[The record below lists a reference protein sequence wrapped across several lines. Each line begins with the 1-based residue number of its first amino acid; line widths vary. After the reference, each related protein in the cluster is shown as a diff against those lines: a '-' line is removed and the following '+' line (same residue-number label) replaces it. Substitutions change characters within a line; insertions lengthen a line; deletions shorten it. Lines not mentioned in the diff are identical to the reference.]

1 MQRLAALFALK
12 IRSALVALC
21 TRDTV
26 ALRFKMHLN
35 QSDANHGWDIQAAR
49 NLYNIQRW
57 GAKYFDINE
66 AGRVVARPL
75 QEAGA
80 SVEINDVIEEA
91 KGRGLKFPLLIRF
104 QDILRHRVESVNMA
118 FRTSIK
124 EFNYQGEYRGVFPI
138 KVNQLRE
145 VVEEIL
151 DAGKPFNFGLEVG
164 SKPEL
169 FAGLAQQT
177 QPGGMIICNGYKDA
191 EFIKMALVG
200 IKLGKKVIMVVEK
213 LEELKQIIAI
223 SRQIGV
229 EPLIGIRARLQS
241 KGAGKWAESG
251 GENAKFGLST
261 SEMLAAADLLKS
273 ESLAHCFRLLHFHIG
288 SQVPDILTVKKAVQE
303 ASRFYAKLYKMGF
316 QIELLDVGG
325 GLGVDYDGS
334 RSAFDSSTNY
344 TLQEYTNDIVY
355 YIADVCNSEKVPH
368 PNIVSES
375 GRAIVAHH
383 SVLIVEVFGSIE
395 KNRQA
400 LALPYGDNEHPLVK
414 ELLDIKKNLSKA
426 NKLEAFHDA
435 LERKDDA
442 QHMFTLGMMDLPDKA
457 KIENLYWEIS
467 EDVVASFRGQ
477 PYVPEEIR
485 KLEDS
490 LGDQYLCN
498 FSVFQSLLD
507 HWALG
512 QLFPIMPVNRLNECP
527 GREATLVDITC
538 DSDGQIN
545 KFIDL
550 RDVRDTLPL
559 HRLNVNGSG
568 QIEPYYLGFFLMG
581 AYQDIMGDLHNLF
594 GRVNEVHVFL
604 DPDEPTGYYV
614 EEVIEGTTIIQ
625 SLTSVQYD
633 ETELKRQM
641 KAQIDEAIKSDRMK
655 PSEAMRLL
663 DDYERG
669 LKEYTY
675 LNI

>member
-1 MQRLAALFALK
+1 MSNPIAAPPP
-12 IRSALVALC
+12 
-21 TRDTV
+21 
-26 ALRFKMHLN
+26 
-35 QSDANHGWDIQAAR
+35 WDIQTAR
-49 NLYNIQRW
+49 NVYNIHRW

-66 AGRVVARPL
+66 AGRVVATPL

-80 SVEINDVIEEA
+80 EVEINDLIEEA
-91 KGRGLKFPLLIRF
+91 RARGLKFPLLIRF
-104 QDILRHRVESVNMA
+104 QDILRHRVESINHA
-118 FRTSIK
+118 FRNSIA
-124 EFNYQGEYRGVFPI
+124 EFNYQGLYRGVFPI

-169 FAGLAQQT
+169 FAGLALQSQM
-177 QPGGMIICNGYKDA
+177 GGLIICNGYKDA
-191 EFIKMALVG
+191 GFIKMAILG
-200 IKLGKKVIMVVEK
+200 QKLGKKVIMVVEK
-213 LEELKQIIAI
+213 LEELRHIISLSKQL
-223 SRQIGV
+223 GV
-229 EPLIGIRARLQS
+229 EPMIGIRARLMS
-241 KGAGKWAESG
+241 KGAGKWADSG

-261 SEMLAAADLLKS
+261 AELLSATAMLQAENLG
-273 ESLAHCFRLLHFHIG
+273 HCFKLLHFHIG
-288 SQVPDILTVKKAVQE
+288 SQVPDILTIKKAVQE
-303 ASRFYAKLYKMGF
+303 SARFYAKLYKMGF
-316 QIELLDVGG
+316 ALEYMDVGG

-355 YIADVCNSEKVPH
+355 YIADVCNAEKVPH
-368 PNIVSES
+368 PNIISES

-383 SVLIVEVFGSIE
+383 SVLVVEVFGSIE
-395 KNRQA
+395 KTRA
-400 LALPYGDNEHPLVK
+400 GHGLEYGDSEHPLVR
-414 ELLDIKKNLSKA
+414 ELLDIRKNLVRL
-426 NKLEAFHDA
+426 NKLEAYHDA

-442 QHMFTLGMMDLPDKA
+442 HQMFTLGMMDLPDKA
-457 KIENLYWEIS
+457 KIENLYWEIGLA
-467 EDVVASFRGQ
+467 VAQSFHGQ
-477 PYVPEEIR
+477 AYIPEEIR

-490 LGDQYLCN
+490 LADQYMCN

-512 QLFPIMPVNRLNECP
+512 QLFPVMPINRLNERP
-527 GREATLVDITC
+527 TVETTLVDITC
-538 DSDGQIN
+538 DSDGQVN

-559 HRLNVNGSG
+559 HQLNINGNG

-594 GRVNEVHVFL
+594 GRVNEMHVFL
-604 DPDEPTGYYV
+604 DPDEPAGYYI
-614 EEVIEGTTIIQ
+614 EEIIEGTAIAQ
-625 SLTSVQYD
+625 ALASVQYD
-633 ETELKRQM
+633 ENELKRLM
-641 KAQIDEAIKSDRMK
+641 KVQIDEAIKSDRMK

-669 LKEYTY
+669 LKDYTY
-675 LNI
+675 LTF

>member
-1 MQRLAALFALK
+1 MTNSPEAA
-12 IRSALVALC
+12 RP
-21 TRDTV
+21 
-26 ALRFKMHLN
+26 
-35 QSDANHGWDIQAAR
+35 WDIEAAR
-49 NLYNIQRW
+49 TLYNIQRW

-66 AGRVVARPL
+66 AGHVVAKPL
-75 QEAGA
+75 QDAGA
-80 SVEINDVIEEA
+80 SVDLTDVIEEA
-91 KGRGLKFPLLIRF
+91 RGRGLKFPLLIRF
-104 QDILRHRVESVNMA
+104 QDILRHRVEAINQA
-118 FRTSIK
+118 FRNSIT
-124 EFNYQGEYRGVFPI
+124 EFNFQGKYRGVFPI

-151 DAGKPFNFGLEVG
+151 DAGKAYDFGLEVG

-169 FAGLAQQT
+169 FAGLAMQNQVDSL
-177 QPGGMIICNGYKDA
+177 IICNGYKDA
-191 EFIKMALVG
+191 EFIKMALLG
-200 IKLGKKVIMVVEK
+200 TKLGKRVIMVVEK
-213 LEELKQIIAI
+213 LEELRHIITI
-223 SRQIGV
+223 SKQIGV
-229 EPLIGIRARLQS
+229 EPLVGIRARLLS

-261 SEMLAAADLLKS
+261 VELLTATELLKAENLS
-273 ESLAHCFRLLHFHIG
+273 HCLKLLHFHIG

-303 ASRFYAKLYKMGF
+303 AARFYAKLHKMGF
-316 QIELLDVGG
+316 AIEFMDVGG

-355 YIADVCNSEKVPH
+355 YIGDVCNAEKVPH
-368 PNIVSES
+368 PNIISES

-395 KNRQA
+395 KIRPGEAFQ
-400 LALPYGDNEHPLVK
+400 YGDNEHALVK
-414 ELLDIKKNLSKA
+414 ELLDIKKNLGKA

-435 LERKDDA
+435 QERKEDA
-442 QHMFTLGMMDLPDKA
+442 QQMFALGVLDLPEKA

-467 EDVVASFRGQ
+467 REVVESFKGQ
-477 PYVPEEIR
+477 AYIPDEIL

-512 QLFPIMPVNRLNECP
+512 QLFPIMPVARLNERP
-527 GREATLVDITC
+527 TREATLVDITC

-559 HRLNVNGSG
+559 HQLQTNGG
-568 QIEPYYLGFFLMG
+568 GKLEPYHIGFFLMG

-604 DPDEPTGYYV
+604 EPDEATGYYI
-614 EEVIEGTTIIQ
+614 EEIIEGNTIIH
-625 SLTSVQYD
+625 SLAAVQYD
-633 ETELKRQM
+633 ENELKRQM
-641 KAQIDEAIKSDRMK
+641 KAQMDEAIKSNRMK

-669 LKEYTY
+669 LKAYTY
-675 LNI
+675 LSF

>member
-1 MQRLAALFALK
+1 MSNSTDAAPPWN
-12 IRSALVALC
+12 IESARA
-21 TRDTV
+21 
-26 ALRFKMHLN
+26 
-35 QSDANHGWDIQAAR
+35 
-49 NLYNIQRW
+49 LYNIQRW
-57 GAKYFDINE
+57 GAKYFDIND
-66 AGRVVARPL
+66 AGHVVAKPL
-75 QEAGA
+75 QDAGA
-80 SVEINDVIEEA
+80 SVDLTDVIEEA
-91 KGRGLKFPLLIRF
+91 RSRGLKFPLLIRF
-104 QDILRHRVESVNMA
+104 QDILRHRVEAINQA
-118 FRTSIK
+118 FRNSIA
-124 EFNYQGEYRGVFPI
+124 EFNFQGKYRGVFPI

-151 DAGKPFNFGLEVG
+151 DAGRAYDFGLEVG

-169 FAGLAQQT
+169 FAGLAMQSHQ
-177 QPGGMIICNGYKDA
+177 GCLIICNGYKDA
-191 EFIKMALVG
+191 EFIKMALLG

-213 LEELKQIIAI
+213 LEELRQIITI
-223 SRQIGV
+223 SKALGV
-229 EPLIGIRARLQS
+229 EPLIGIRARLLS

-261 SEMLAAADLLKS
+261 VELLTATELLKA
-273 ESLAHCFRLLHFHIG
+273 ENLGHCLKLLHFHIG

-303 ASRFYAKLYKMGF
+303 AARFYAKLVKMGF
-316 QIELLDVGG
+316 AIEFMDVGG

-355 YIADVCNSEKVPH
+355 YIGDVCNAEKVPH
-368 PNIVSES
+368 PNIISES

-383 SVLIVEVFGSIE
+383 SVLIVEVFGAIE
-395 KNRQA
+395 KIRPGDAFQ
-400 LALPYGDNEHPLVK
+400 YGDNEHALVK
-414 ELLDIKKNLSKA
+414 ELLDIKKNLGKA

-435 LERKDDA
+435 QERKEDA
-442 QHMFTLGMMDLPDKA
+442 QQMFALGVLDLPEKA

-467 EDVVASFRGQ
+467 RDVVESFKGQ
-477 PYVPEEIR
+477 PYIPEEIR

-512 QLFPIMPVNRLNECP
+512 QLFPIMPVARLTERPTREC
-527 GREATLVDITC
+527 TLVDITC

-559 HRLNVNGSG
+559 HSLNANGNGKPESYH
-568 QIEPYYLGFFLMG
+568 IGFFLMG

-604 DPDEPTGYYV
+604 EPDEPSGYYI
-614 EEVIEGTTIIQ
+614 EEIIDGATIIH
-625 SLTSVQYD
+625 SLSQVQYD
-633 ETELKRQM
+633 ENELKRQM
-641 KAQIDEAIKSDRMK
+641 KAQMDEAIKSDRMK

-669 LKEYTY
+669 LKSYTY
-675 LNI
+675 LSF

>member
-1 MQRLAALFALK
+1 M
-12 IRSALVALC
+12 SNPS
-21 TRDTV
+21 DTTPW
-26 ALRFKMHLN
+26 N
-35 QSDANHGWDIQAAR
+35 IDAAR

-57 GAKYFDINE
+57 GAQYFDINAE
-66 AGRVVARPL
+66 GHVVATPL
-75 QEAGA
+75 QDAGA
-80 SVEINDVIEEA
+80 SVDLTDVIEEA
-91 KGRGLKFPLLIRF
+91 RGRGLKFPLLIRF
-104 QDILRHRVESVNMA
+104 QDILRHRVEAINKA
-118 FRTSIK
+118 FQNSIT
-124 EFNYQGEYRGVFPI
+124 EFNFQGKYRGVFPI

-151 DAGKPFNFGLEVG
+151 DAGKPFDFGLEVG

-169 FAGLAQQT
+169 FAGLAMQNQM
-177 QPGGMIICNGYKDA
+177 GSLIVCNGYKDA
-191 EFIKMALVG
+191 EFIKMALLG

-213 LEELKQIIAI
+213 LEELRHIITI
-223 SRQIGV
+223 SKQIGV
-229 EPLIGIRARLQS
+229 EPLIGIRARLLS

-261 SEMLAAADLLKS
+261 VELLTATELLKA
-273 ESLAHCFRLLHFHIG
+273 ENLGHCLKLLHFHIG

-303 ASRFYAKLYKMGF
+303 AARFYAKLHKMGF
-316 QIELLDVGG
+316 AIEFMDVGG

-344 TLQEYTNDIVY
+344 SLQEYTNDIVY
-355 YIADVCNSEKVPH
+355 YIADVCNAEKVPH
-368 PNIVSES
+368 PNIISES

-395 KNRQA
+395 KIRTGDA
-400 LALPYGDNEHPLVK
+400 FTYGENEHALVK
-414 ELLDIKKNLSKA
+414 ELLDIKKNIAKL
-426 NKLEAFHDA
+426 NKLEAYHDA
-435 LERKDDA
+435 QERRDDA
-442 QHMFTLGMMDLPDKA
+442 QQMFTLGLLDLPDKA
-457 KIENLYWEIS
+457 RIENLYWEIS
-467 EDVVASFRGQ
+467 REVVQSFHGQ
-477 PYVPEEIR
+477 AYIPEEIR

-512 QLFPIMPVNRLNECP
+512 QLFPIMPVSRLNERP
-527 GREATLVDITC
+527 TREATLVDITC

-559 HRLNVNGSG
+559 HQLNTSGNG
-568 QIEPYYLGFFLMG
+568 QQEPYRIGFFLMG

-604 DPDEPTGYYV
+604 EPDEPTGYYI
-614 EEVIEGTTIIQ
+614 EEIIEGNTIIH
-625 SLTSVQYD
+625 SLAAVQYD
-633 ETELKRQM
+633 ENELKRQM
-641 KAQIDEAIKSDRMK
+641 KAQMDEAIKSDRMK

-663 DDYERG
+663 DEYERG
-669 LKEYTY
+669 LKAYTY
-675 LNI
+675 LSF

>member
-1 MQRLAALFALK
+1 M
-12 IRSALVALC
+12 
-21 TRDTV
+21 
-26 ALRFKMHLN
+26 
-35 QSDANHGWDIQAAR
+35 SDLSSGSRTWDIPAAR
-49 NLYNIQRW
+49 SLYNIDRW
-57 GAKYFDINE
+57 GAKYFDIND
-66 AGRVVARPL
+66 AGRVVAMPL

-80 SVEINDVIEEA
+80 SVELVDVIEEA

-104 QDILRHRVESVNMA
+104 QDILRHRVQSINEA
-118 FRTSIK
+118 FRGSIT
-124 EFNYQGEYRGVFPI
+124 EFNYQGKYRGVFPI

-151 DAGKPFNFGLEVG
+151 DAGKPYNFGLEVG

-169 FAGLAQQT
+169 FAGLALQSE
-177 QPGGMIICNGYKDA
+177 PDSLIICNGYKDPN
-191 EFIKMALVG
+191 FIRMALMG

-213 LEELKQIIAI
+213 LEELKQIIAV
-223 SRQIGV
+223 SKQFGV
-229 EPLIGIRARLQS
+229 EPLIGIRSRLLS

-261 SEMLAAADLLKS
+261 VELLAAVELLKA
-273 ESLAHCFRLLHFHIG
+273 ESLTHCFKLLHFHIG

-303 ASRFYAKLYKMGF
+303 AARFYAKLYKMGF
-316 QIELLDVGG
+316 PVESIDVGG

-344 TLQEYTNDIVY
+344 TLQEYTNDVVY
-355 YIADVCNSEKVPH
+355 YIADVCNAEKVPH
-368 PNIVSES
+368 PEIVSES

-383 SVLIVEVFGSIE
+383 SVLVVEVFGAIG
-395 KNRQA
+395 KVRPDTLFN
-400 LALPYGDNEHPLVK
+400 YGENEHPLVK
-414 ELLDIKKNLSKA
+414 ELLDIQKNLCKL
-426 NKLEAFHDA
+426 NKLEAYHDA
-435 LERKDDA
+435 LERREDA
-442 QHMFTLGMMDLPDKA
+442 HHMFILGVLELPDKA
-457 KIENLYWEIS
+457 KIENLYWEIGQQ
-467 EDVVASFRGQ
+467 VVQSFRGQ
-477 PYVPEEIR
+477 AYIPEEIR

-512 QLFPIMPVNRLNECP
+512 QLFPIMPINRLAERP
-527 GREATLVDITC
+527 TRETTLVDITC

-550 RDVRDTLPL
+550 CDVRDTLPL
-559 HRLNVNGSG
+559 HQLNDNGNG
-568 QIEPYYLGFFLMG
+568 QLEPYYLGFFLMG

-604 DPDEPTGYYV
+604 DPDEAAGYYV
-614 EEVIEGTTIIQ
+614 EEVIEGNTIIQ
-625 SLTSVQYD
+625 TLAAVQYD
-633 ETELKRQM
+633 ENELKRQM
-641 KAQIDEAIKSDRMK
+641 KAQVDAAIKSDKLK

-675 LNI
+675 LTF

>member
-1 MQRLAALFALK
+1 MMRATE
-12 IRSALVALC
+12 RREMS
-21 TRDTV
+21 
-26 ALRFKMHLN
+26 N
-35 QSDANHGWDIQAAR
+35 PSEANGAWNIQAAR
-49 NLYNIQRW
+49 DLYNIRRW
-57 GAKYFDINE
+57 GANYFDINE
-66 AGRVVARPL
+66 AGKVVARP
-75 QEAGA
+75 QQDAGCA
-80 SVEINDVIEEA
+80 VDITDVIEEA
-91 KGRGLKFPLLIRF
+91 KGRGLKFPVLIRF
-104 QDILRHRVESVNMA
+104 QDILRDRVEALNQA
-118 FRTSIK
+118 FRNSIA
-124 EFNYQGEYRGVFPI
+124 EYGYQGKYRGVFPI

-151 DAGKPFNFGLEVG
+151 EAGKPFEFGLEVG

-169 FAGLAQQT
+169 FAGLALQHAA
-177 QPGGMIICNGYKDA
+177 GSLIICNGYKDSG
-191 EFIKMALVG
+191 FIKMALLG
-200 IKLGKKVIMVVEK
+200 TKLGKKVIMVVEK
-213 LEELKQIIAI
+213 LEELKQIITV
-223 SRQIGV
+223 SKQLGV
-229 EPLIGIRARLQS
+229 EPMVGIRARLLS
-241 KGAGKWAESG
+241 KGAGRWAESG

-261 SEMLAAADLLKS
+261 AEIIVATTLLQK
-273 ESLAHCFRLLHFHIG
+273 EGLGHCFKLLHFHIG
-288 SQVPDILTVKKAVQE
+288 SQVPDVLTVKKAVQE
-303 ASRFYAKLYKMGF
+303 AARFYAKLHKLGF
-316 QIELLDVGG
+316 PIEFFDVGG

-334 RSAFDSSTNY
+334 RTASDSSTNY

-355 YIADVCNSEKVPH
+355 YLADVCNAEKVPH

-375 GRAIVAHH
+375 GRSIVAHH
-383 SVLIVEVFGSIE
+383 SVLVVEVFGAIE
-395 KNRQA
+395 KIRSEAQFE
-400 LALPYGDNEHPLVK
+400 YGENEHALVR
-414 ELLDIKKNLSKA
+414 ELMDMRKNLPKM

-442 QHMFTLGMMDLPDKA
+442 QQMFTLGVLDLLDKA

-467 EDVVASFRGQ
+467 AAVVESFKGQ
-477 PYVPEEIR
+477 PYIPEEIR

-512 QLFPIMPVNRLNECP
+512 QLFPIMPLARLDERP
-527 GREATLVDITC
+527 TREGTLVDITC

-559 HRLNVNGSG
+559 HELRTNGNG
-568 QIEPYYLGFFLMG
+568 KLEPYYIGFFLMG

-604 DPDEPTGYYV
+604 DPDEPAGYYV
-614 EEVIEGTTIIQ
+614 EEIIEGSTIMQ
-625 SLTSVQYD
+625 CLSAVQYD
-633 ETELKRQM
+633 EHELKRQM
-641 KAQIDEAIKSDRMK
+641 KAQMDEAIKSDRMK

-675 LNI
+675 LSM